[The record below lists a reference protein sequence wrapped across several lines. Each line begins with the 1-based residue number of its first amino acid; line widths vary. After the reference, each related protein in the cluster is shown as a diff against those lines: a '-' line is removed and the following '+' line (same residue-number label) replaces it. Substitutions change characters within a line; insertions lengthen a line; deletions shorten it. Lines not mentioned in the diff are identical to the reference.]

1 MLRLIGLSSLLL
13 APHLDAKKGHSM
25 SVTMKFDPAMISH
38 LEAATVSPQLTMKNN
53 DMAIGTA
60 SVKWGERKNNTA
72 VSTTDGANK
81 HPIDCSEEMEKV
93 KASLLNQ
100 IDDLNH
106 QAFVQQKLR
115 SDSSKQILD
124 MATEVE
130 KLKRN
135 FEPKPHDTVQD
146 CPQSSSTMD
155 KMQWYSLSTMGILT
169 ILLLFAL
176 VQKRSSNQQP
186 VEFIAKTLPSP
197 ESQVQQDTTLHQDQS
212 YTSSRKNNE
221 NVARTSIKMKYTD
234 LEKKEEDGREALS
247 SIKMKYTDLEKK
259 EEDGREAFSS
269 IKMKYTDLEKKE
281 EDGREA
287 LSLIKMK
294 YTDLEK
300 KEEDGREAFSS
311 IKMKYIDLEKKE
323 EDGREALSSIKMKY
337 TDLEK
342 KEEDGREAFSSI
354 KMKYIDLEKK
364 EEDGREALSLIK
376 MKYTDLEKKEEDGR
390 EALSSIKVKY
400 IDLEKKEE
408 ILSSRIWEL
417 ECEVLRIN
425 IDFASSTSLQ
435 ISNHSS
441 FDGMKAELHDVLRRL
456 EESERERNKASNNL
470 IFHINRYDEQINLM
484 EEKNI
489 LLASLQAER
498 DALKVH
504 NKILTVSM
512 KVELSRVN
520 LTEKKMNESDENNS
534 DDLMNVIKERDKLL
548 DSMIIS
554 DNIISNLNEQL
565 LSERNNIQSMIATQ
579 IIQNQ
584 ENKENLRFLQEKS
597 ENIGILESSS
607 LDLQNK
613 VENLVAHRD
622 RLRKKAAML
631 RFGMDV
637 DKIGINNVRSSTH
650 SEDGAFELFS
660 SDDVLDD
667 VLGEEDEYFN
677 DENDTSDN
685 SGFALGIYTYARGGE
700 GSRSISGSNSEN
712 ENHSESE
719 NDVDQYGSIIF
730 SSPFKDD
737 SEFNDQEEIDLNERS
752 NYLNT
757 SSQSDLTVIDGIQIR
772 KRTPRKVQISLDMVT
787 ISDDENEDDDDDDD
801 DVEVEV
807 SNENWKKNN
816 IKNKIK
822 SNNNS
827 PIIAENNLSNQNDN
841 ENEKMLKINLMNN
854 TSDFSLPEKEK
865 EESLFSSISSFFYS
879 ANPAV

>member
-1 MLRLIGLSSLLL
+1 
-13 APHLDAKKGHSM
+13 
-25 SVTMKFDPAMISH
+25 
-38 LEAATVSPQLTMKNN
+38 
-53 DMAIGTA
+53 
-60 SVKWGERKNNTA
+60 
-72 VSTTDGANK
+72 
-81 HPIDCSEEMEKV
+81 
-93 KASLLNQ
+93 
-100 IDDLNH
+100 
-106 QAFVQQKLR
+106 
-115 SDSSKQILD
+115 
-124 MATEVE
+124 
-130 KLKRN
+130 
-135 FEPKPHDTVQD
+135 
-146 CPQSSSTMD
+146 
-155 KMQWYSLSTMGILT
+155 
-169 ILLLFAL
+169 
-176 VQKRSSNQQP
+176 
-186 VEFIAKTLPSP
+186 
-197 ESQVQQDTTLHQDQS
+197 
-212 YTSSRKNNE
+212 
-221 NVARTSIKMKYTD
+221 MKYID
-234 LEKKEEDGREALS
+234 LVKKEEDGREALT
-247 SIKMKYTDLEKK
+247 SIKM
-259 EEDGREAFSS
+259 
-269 IKMKYTDLEKKE
+269 
-281 EDGREA
+281 
-287 LSLIKMK
+287 
-294 YTDLEK
+294 
-300 KEEDGREAFSS
+300 
-311 IKMKYIDLEKKE
+311 
-323 EDGREALSSIKMKY
+323 
-337 TDLEK
+337 
-342 KEEDGREAFSSI
+342 
-354 KMKYIDLEKK
+354 
-364 EEDGREALSLIK
+364 
-376 MKYTDLEKKEEDGR
+376 
-390 EALSSIKVKY
+390 KY

-801 DVEVEV
+801 VEVEV